1 MISSEF
7 TFIIT
12 TFKSESLIDE
22 CLKDLPKQ
30 TKKIII
36 ENSGDVNLKK
46 RIENNYENT
55 ECFIMTEN
63 FGYGKANNF
72 GILKSTTDY
81 VFIINPDTKVTNES
95 FEQIISILK
104 DKDFAIAAPQIIEK
118 EKVYKQN
125 KDNIEV
131 KKVDHVPGMAMILNK
146 KKFKGNYFD
155 ENIFLYLEEID
166 LCKRI
171 LDQGQN
177 ILEINVEVNHLG
189 NQSHG
194 SYDLEMEKSRNWH
207 WMWSNFYYYKKHHNY
222 FYSFLKTLPNFISSG
237 SKFIYYKIS
246 NNEKKKLQYKMRF
259 LGLLNSYMLKK
270 SFYRPYNNKN

>member
-12 TFKSESLIDE
+12 TFRSESLIDE

-36 ENSGDVNLKK
+36 ENSGDINLKK

-72 GILKSTTDY
+72 GILKSTTDFI
-81 VFIINPDTKVTNES
+81 FIINPDTKVTNEN
-95 FEQIISILK
+95 FKQIISILK
-104 DKDFAIAAPQIIEK
+104 DKDFAIAAPQIVEK
-118 EKVYKQN
+118 DKVYRQN

-131 KKVDHVPGMAMILNK
+131 KKDDHVPGMAMILNK

-171 LDQGQN
+171 LDQGEN

-194 SYDLEMEKSRNWH
+194 SYDLEMEKSSNWH

-246 NNEKKKLQYKMRF
+246 NNEKKKWQYKMRF

>member
-1 MISSEF
+1 MISSDF

-12 TFKSESLIDE
+12 TFRSESLIDE

-30 TKKIII
+30 TRKIII
-36 ENSGDVNLKK
+36 ENSGDIDLKK
-46 RIENNYENT
+46 RIENNYKNT
-55 ECFIMTEN
+55 ECFIMKEN

-81 VFIINPDTKVTNES
+81 IFIINPDTKVTNES
-95 FEQIISILK
+95 FEQIVSILK

-118 EKVYKQN
+118 DKVYKQN

-171 LDQGQN
+171 LDQGEN
-177 ILEINVEVNHLG
+177 ILEINVEVDHLG

-222 FYSFLKTLPNFISSG
+222 FYSFLKNLPNFISSG
-237 SKFIYYKIS
+237 AKFIYYKIF
-246 NNEKKKLQYKMRF
+246 NNEKKKWQYKMRF

>member
-12 TFKSESLIDE
+12 TFRSESLIDE

-30 TKKIII
+30 TRKIII
-36 ENSGDVNLKK
+36 ENSGDIDLKK
-46 RIENNYENT
+46 RIENNYKNT
-55 ECFIMTEN
+55 ECFIMKEN

-81 VFIINPDTKVTNES
+81 IFIINPDTKVTNES

-171 LDQGQN
+171 LDQGEN

-246 NNEKKKLQYKMRF
+246 NNEKKKWQYKMRF

>member
-12 TFKSESLIDE
+12 TFRSESLIDE

-36 ENSGDVNLKK
+36 ENSGDINLKK

-81 VFIINPDTKVTNES
+81 IFIINPDTKVTNES

-104 DKDFAIAAPQIIEK
+104 DKDFAIAAPQIVEK
-118 EKVYKQN
+118 DKVYRQN

-171 LDQGQN
+171 LDQGEN

-207 WMWSNFYYYKKHHNY
+207 WMWSNFYYYKKHQNY
-222 FYSFLKTLPNFISSG
+222 FYSFLKTLPNFLSSV

-246 NNEKKKLQYKMRF
+246 NNDKKKWQYKMRF

>member
-1 MISSEF
+1 MISSDF

-12 TFKSESLIDE
+12 TFRSESLIDE

-36 ENSGDVNLKK
+36 ENSGDIKLKK
-46 RIENNYENT
+46 RIENNYKNT
-55 ECFIMTEN
+55 ECFIMKEN

-81 VFIINPDTKVTNES
+81 IFIINPDTKVTNES
-95 FEQIISILK
+95 FEQIVSILK

-146 KKFKGNYFD
+146 KKFKDNYFD

-171 LDQGQN
+171 LDQGEN

-207 WMWSNFYYYKKHHNY
+207 WMWSNFYYYKKHKNY
-222 FYSFLKTLPNFISSG
+222 LYSFLKTLPNFLSSV

-246 NNEKKKLQYKMRF
+246 NNEKKKWQYKMRF

>member
-12 TFKSESLIDE
+12 TFRSESLIDE

-36 ENSGDVNLKK
+36 ENSGDINLKK

-55 ECFIMTEN
+55 KCFIMTEN

-72 GILKSTTDY
+72 GILKSTTDFI
-81 VFIINPDTKVTNES
+81 FIINPDTKVTNEN
-95 FEQIISILK
+95 FKQIISILK

-118 EKVYKQN
+118 DKVYKQN

-166 LCKRI
+166 LCKRV
-171 LDQGQN
+171 LNQGEN

-246 NNEKKKLQYKMRF
+246 NNEKKKWQYKMRF

>member
-12 TFKSESLIDE
+12 TFRSESLIDE
-22 CLKDLPKQ
+22 CLKDLPEQ
-30 TKKIII
+30 TRKIII
-36 ENSGDVNLKK
+36 ENSGDINLKK
-46 RIENNYENT
+46 RIEDNYKNT

-72 GILKSTTDY
+72 GILKSTTDFI
-81 VFIINPDTKVTNES
+81 FIINPDTKVTNEN
-95 FEQIISILK
+95 FKQIISILK
-104 DKDFAIAAPQIIEK
+104 DKDFAIAAPQIVEK
-118 EKVYKQN
+118 DKVYRQN

-171 LDQGQN
+171 LDQGEN

-222 FYSFLKTLPNFISSG
+222 FYSF
-237 SKFIYYKIS
+237 
-246 NNEKKKLQYKMRF
+246 
-259 LGLLNSYMLKK
+259 
-270 SFYRPYNNKN
+270 

>member
-12 TFKSESLIDE
+12 TFRSESLIDE

-36 ENSGDVNLKK
+36 ENSGDINLKK

-55 ECFIMTEN
+55 KCFIMTEN

-81 VFIINPDTKVTNES
+81 IFIINPDTKVTNES
-95 FEQIISILK
+95 FEQIVSILK
-104 DKDFAIAAPQIIEK
+104 DKDFAIAAPQIVEK
-118 EKVYKQN
+118 DKVYRQN

-171 LDQGQN
+171 LDQGEN

-222 FYSFLKTLPNFISSG
+222 FYSFLKTLPNFLSSV

-246 NNEKKKLQYKMRF
+246 NNEKKKWQYKMRF

>member
-12 TFKSESLIDE
+12 TFRSESLIDE
-22 CLKDLPKQ
+22 CLKDLPEQ
-30 TKKIII
+30 TRKIII
-36 ENSGDVNLKK
+36 ENSGDIDLKK
-46 RIENNYENT
+46 RIENNYKNT
-55 ECFIMTEN
+55 ECFIMKEN

-81 VFIINPDTKVTNES
+81 IFIINPDTKVTNES
-95 FEQIISILK
+95 FEQIVSILK

-118 EKVYKQN
+118 DKVYKQN

-171 LDQGQN
+171 LDQGEN

-207 WMWSNFYYYKKHHNY
+207 WMWSNFYYYKKHQNY
-222 FYSFLKTLPNFISSG
+222 FYSFLKTLPNFLSSV

-246 NNEKKKLQYKMRF
+246 NDEKKKMAI
-259 LGLLNSYMLKK
+259 
-270 SFYRPYNNKN
+270 

>member
-1 MISSEF
+1 MISSDF

-12 TFKSESLIDE
+12 TFRSESLIDE

-36 ENSGDVNLKK
+36 ENSGDINLKK
-46 RIENNYENT
+46 RIENNYKNT

-81 VFIINPDTKVTNES
+81 IFIINPDTKVTNES
-95 FEQIISILK
+95 FEQIVSILK

-118 EKVYKQN
+118 DKVYKQN

-131 KKVDHVPGMAMILNK
+131 KKVDNVPGMAMILNK

-171 LDQGQN
+171 LDQGEN

-246 NNEKKKLQYKMRF
+246 NNEKKKMAI
-259 LGLLNSYMLKK
+259 
-270 SFYRPYNNKN
+270 

>member
-1 MISSEF
+1 MISSDF

-12 TFKSESLIDE
+12 TFRSESLIDE

-30 TKKIII
+30 TRKIII
-36 ENSGDVNLKK
+36 ENSGDIDLKK
-46 RIENNYENT
+46 RIENNYKNT
-55 ECFIMTEN
+55 ECFIMKEN

-81 VFIINPDTKVTNES
+81 IFIINPDTKVTNES

-171 LDQGQN
+171 LDQGEN

-246 NNEKKKLQYKMRF
+246 NNEKKKWQYKMRF

>member
-1 MISSEF
+1 MISSDF

-12 TFKSESLIDE
+12 TFRSESLIDE

-30 TKKIII
+30 TRKIII
-36 ENSGDVNLKK
+36 ENSGDINLKK
-46 RIENNYENT
+46 RIENNYKNT

-81 VFIINPDTKVTNES
+81 IFIINPDTKVTNES

-171 LDQGQN
+171 LDQGEN

-207 WMWSNFYYYKKHHNY
+207 WMWSNFYYYKKHQNY

-246 NNEKKKLQYKMRF
+246 NNEKKKWQYKMRF

>member
-12 TFKSESLIDE
+12 TFRSESLIDE
-22 CLKDLPKQ
+22 CLKDLPEQ
-30 TKKIII
+30 TRKIII
-36 ENSGDVNLKK
+36 ENSGDIDLKK
-46 RIENNYENT
+46 RIENNYKNT
-55 ECFIMTEN
+55 ECFIMKEN

-81 VFIINPDTKVTNES
+81 IFIINPDTKVTNES
-95 FEQIISILK
+95 FEKIVSILK

-118 EKVYKQN
+118 DKAYKQN
-125 KDNIEV
+125 KDNTEV
-131 KKVDHVPGMAMILNK
+131 KKVDNVPGMAMILNK

-171 LDQGQN
+171 VDQGEN

-246 NNEKKKLQYKMRF
+246 NNEKKKWQYKMRF

>member
-12 TFKSESLIDE
+12 TFRSESLIDE

-30 TKKIII
+30 TRKIII
-36 ENSGDVNLKK
+36 ENSGDIDLKK
-46 RIENNYENT
+46 RIENNYKNT

-81 VFIINPDTKVTNES
+81 IFIINPDTKVTNES

-171 LDQGQN
+171 LDQGEN

-246 NNEKKKLQYKMRF
+246 NNEKKKWQYKMRF

>member
-1 MISSEF
+1 MISSDF

-12 TFKSESLIDE
+12 TFRSESLIDE
-22 CLKDLPKQ
+22 CLKDLPEQ
-30 TKKIII
+30 TRKIII
-36 ENSGDVNLKK
+36 ENSGDINLKK
-46 RIENNYENT
+46 RIENNYKNT
-55 ECFIMTEN
+55 KCFIMTEN

-81 VFIINPDTKVTNES
+81 IFIINPDTKVTNES

-171 LDQGQN
+171 LDQGEN

-246 NNEKKKLQYKMRF
+246 NNEKKKWQYKMRF

>member
-1 MISSEF
+1 MNSSEF
-7 TFIIT
+7 TFVIT
-12 TFKSESLIDE
+12 TFRSESLIDD
-22 CLKDLPKQ
+22 CLKDLPEQ
-30 TKKIII
+30 TRKIII
-36 ENSGDVNLKK
+36 ENSGDINLKK

-55 ECFIMTEN
+55 KCFIMTEN

-72 GILKSTTDY
+72 GILKSTTDFI
-81 VFIINPDTKVTNES
+81 FIINPDTKVTNEN
-95 FEQIISILK
+95 FKQIISILK

-118 EKVYKQN
+118 DKVYKQN
-125 KDNIEV
+125 KDSIEV

-146 KKFKGNYFD
+146 KKFKGNFFD

-171 LDQGQN
+171 LDQGEN

-246 NNEKKKLQYKMRF
+246 NNEKKKWQYKMRF

>member
-12 TFKSESLIDE
+12 TFRSESLIDE
-22 CLKDLPKQ
+22 CLKDLPEQ
-30 TKKIII
+30 TRKIII
-36 ENSGDVNLKK
+36 ENSGDINLKK
-46 RIENNYENT
+46 RIENNYKNT
-55 ECFIMTEN
+55 KCFIMTEN

-171 LDQGQN
+171 LDQGEN

-246 NNEKKKLQYKMRF
+246 NNEKKKWQYKMRF

>member
-12 TFKSESLIDE
+12 TFRSESLIDE

-36 ENSGDVNLKK
+36 ENSGDINLKK

-72 GILKSTTDY
+72 GILKSTTDFI
-81 VFIINPDTKVTNES
+81 FIINPDTKVTNEN
-95 FEQIISILK
+95 FKQIISILK
-104 DKDFAIAAPQIIEK
+104 DKDFAIAAPQIVEK
-118 EKVYKQN
+118 DKVYRQN

-166 LCKRI
+166 LCKRV
-171 LDQGQN
+171 LNQGEN

-237 SKFIYYKIS
+237 SKFIYYKIY
-246 NNEKKKLQYKMRF
+246 NNEKKKWQYKMRF

>member
-12 TFKSESLIDE
+12 TFRSESLIDE

-36 ENSGDVNLKK
+36 ENSGDINLKK

-72 GILKSTTDY
+72 GILKSTTDFI
-81 VFIINPDTKVTNES
+81 FIINPDTKVTNEN
-95 FEQIISILK
+95 FKQIISILK
-104 DKDFAIAAPQIIEK
+104 DKDFAIAAPQIVEK
-118 EKVYKQN
+118 DKVYRQN

-171 LDQGQN
+171 LDQGEN

-194 SYDLEMEKSRNWH
+194 CYDLEMEKSRNWH

-237 SKFIYYKIS
+237 SKFIYYKIY
-246 NNEKKKLQYKMRF
+246 NNEKKKWQYKMRF